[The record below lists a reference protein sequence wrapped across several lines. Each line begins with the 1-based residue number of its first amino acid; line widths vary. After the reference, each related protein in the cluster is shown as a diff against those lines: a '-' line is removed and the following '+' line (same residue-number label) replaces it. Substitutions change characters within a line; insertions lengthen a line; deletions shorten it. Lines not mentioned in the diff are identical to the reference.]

1 MKILDWYIFKKFM
14 VTFIFTILTITVIAV
29 VIDTSEKTDDF
40 VKSGLPFLGIITKY
54 YFGFIPFI
62 ISMIFPLIVFIAVI
76 FFTSKMA
83 GRSETI
89 AILASGVPY
98 NRMLRPYLAGAFVL
112 AGIMAW
118 ANAYIIPRANEIH
131 SNFKTQYIDKNST
144 YYAGQNSNRDYYFRA
159 DTNTFVGMKYYDT
172 LNKAASSFF
181 MEKVRGNKVFYN
193 LRSDYIRWDT
203 ATRKWRAENAIERKI
218 DGLHETI
225 TKHAYLNVNINMKP
239 NELRRDEYM
248 KDKLTSPELYAFINR
263 EEGRGT
269 EGLNT
274 YKVELYRRFA
284 TPVSVIILTLM
295 GVFVAARK
303 TRGGSG
309 LHMAFGIVTAAL
321 FVIMDKFSTVFSTKG
336 DFPPLL
342 AAWLPNIIF
351 VVVAFW
357 LYKNA
362 PK

>member
-14 VTFIFTILTITVIAV
+14 VTFLFTILTITVIAV

-40 VKSGLPFLGIITKY
+40 VKSGLSFTGIITKY

-83 GRSETI
+83 ARSETI
-89 AILASGVPY
+89 AILAAGIPY
-98 NRMLRPYLAGAFVL
+98 NRFLRPYMFGAVLLATV
-112 AGIMAW
+112 MAL
-118 ANAYIIPRANEIH
+118 ANAYVIPRSMEIK
-131 SNFKTQYIDKNST
+131 SNFMSEYVDKNSS
-144 YYAGQNSNRDYYFRA
+144 YYAGQNPNRDYYFRA
-159 DTNTFVGMKYYDT
+159 DTNSFVGMKYYDT

-181 MEKVRGNKVFYN
+181 LEKIRGNKVYYN

-203 ATRKWRAENAIERKI
+203 ATRKWRVENAIERKI
-218 DGLHETI
+218 DGLKETVV
-225 TKHAYLNVNINMKP
+225 KHPFLILDINMQP
-239 NELRRDEYM
+239 GELRRDEYM
-248 KDKLTSPELYAFINR
+248 KDKLTSPELYRFIQR

-274 YKVELYRRFA
+274 YKVEFYRRLA

-309 LHMAFGIVTAAL
+309 LHMAFGIVTAAA

-336 DFPPLL
+336 EFPPLL
-342 AAWLPNIIF
+342 AAWLPNILF
-351 VVVAFW
+351 VVVAWW

>member
-14 VTFIFTILTITVIAV
+14 VTFLFAILTITVIAV

-40 VKSGLPFLGIITKY
+40 VKSGLPFSGIVTQY
-54 YFGFIPFI
+54 YFGFVPFI

-83 GRSETI
+83 ARSETV
-89 AILASGVPY
+89 AILATGIPY
-98 NRMLRPYLAGAFVL
+98 HRFLRPYLLGAFL
-112 AGIMAW
+112 LGGIMLW
-118 ANAYIIPRANEIH
+118 ANAMVIPRANEIY
-131 SNFKTQYIDKNST
+131 SKFKITYIDKNSSYT
-144 YYAGQNSNRDYYFRA
+144 SGAGGSRDFYFRS
-159 DTNTFVGMKYYDT
+159 DTITFVGMKYYDT
-172 LNKAASSFF
+172 LNKSASNFF
-181 MEKVRGNKVFYN
+181 LERIDGNQVVYN

-203 ATRKWRAENAIERKI
+203 AVKKWRVENAVERKI
-218 DGLHETI
+218 DGLVETVV
-225 TKHAYLNVNINMKP
+225 KHPHMEVDLNMRP
-239 NELRRDEYM
+239 EELRRDEYL
-248 KDKLTSPELYAFINR
+248 KDKLSSFELYEFIQR
-263 EEGRGT
+263 EETRGT

-274 YKVELYRRFA
+274 YKVEFHRRLA

-309 LHMAFGIVTAAL
+309 IQLAFGIVSAAS

-336 DFPPLL
+336 NFPPVL

-351 VVVAFW
+351 LGVAWF
-357 LYKNA
+357 LYKKA

>member
-14 VTFIFTILTITVIAV
+14 VTFVFSILTITVIAV
-29 VIDTSEKTDDF
+29 VIDSSEKADDF
-40 VKSGLPFLGIITKY
+40 VKSGLPFTGIITKY
-54 YFGFIPFI
+54 YFGFVPFI

-83 GRSETI
+83 ARAETVAII
-89 AILASGVPY
+89 AAGVPY
-98 NRMLRPYLAGAFVL
+98 NRMLRPYLIGALLL
-112 AGIMAW
+112 ATIMLW
-118 ANAYIIPRANEIH
+118 ANAFVIPKANEIH
-131 SNFKTQYIDKNST
+131 SNFKAYYIDRNSS
-144 YYAGQNSNRDYYFRA
+144 YYSGAGGSRDFYFRS

-172 LNKAASSFF
+172 LNKSASNFF
-181 MEKVRGNKVFYN
+181 LEKVKGNQVFYN

-203 ATRKWRAENAIERKI
+203 AAKKWRLENAIERKI
-218 DGLHETI
+218 NGLEENVTRHT
-225 TKHAYLNVNINMKP
+225 TLLLNLNVKP
-239 NELRRDEYM
+239 GELRRDEYM
-248 KDKLTSPELYAFINR
+248 KDKLTTPELIEFLR
-263 EEGRGT
+263 KEEIRGT

-284 TPVSVIILTLM
+284 TPVSVIILTIM
-295 GVFVAARK
+295 GVAVAARK

-309 LHMAFGIVTAAL
+309 LHMAFGIVTAAA

-342 AAWLPNIIF
+342 AAWLPNIF
-351 VVVAFW
+351 FTLVAWW

>member
-14 VTFIFTILTITVIAV
+14 VTFLFAILTITVIAV

-40 VKSGLPFLGIITKY
+40 VKSGLPIMGIITEY
-54 YFGFIPFI
+54 YFGFVPFI

-89 AILASGVPY
+89 AVLAAGIPY
-98 NRMLRPYLAGAFVL
+98 RRFLRPYMIGAFL
-112 AGIMAW
+112 LGGIMLW
-118 ANAYIIPRANEIH
+118 ANAMVIPRANEIY
-131 SNFKTQYIDKNST
+131 SKFKLTYIDKNSS
-144 YYAGQNSNRDYYFRA
+144 YQAGTGGSRDYYFRA
-159 DTNTFVGMKYYDT
+159 DSVTFVGMKYYDT
-172 LNKAASSFF
+172 LNKSASNFF
-181 MEKVRGNKVFYN
+181 MERVNGNQVVYN

-203 ATRKWRAENAIERKI
+203 ATKKWRLENAFERKI
-218 DGLHETI
+218 DGLVETVE
-225 TKHAYLNVNINMKP
+225 KHKQMQVDLNMRP
-239 NELRRDEYM
+239 EELRRDEYL
-248 KDKLTSPELYAFINR
+248 KDKLNSFELWEFIKR
-263 EEGRGT
+263 EEIRGT

-274 YKVELYRRFA
+274 YKVEFHRRLA
-284 TPVSVIILTLM
+284 TPVSVVILTMM

-309 LHMAFGIVTAAL
+309 LHLAFGIVAAAL

-336 DFPPLL
+336 NFHPML
-342 AAWLPNIIF
+342 AAWLPNLIF
-351 VVVAFW
+351 VVVAW
-357 LYKNA
+357 YLYKKA

>member
-14 VTFIFTILTITVIAV
+14 VTFLFAILTITVIAV

-40 VKSGLPFLGIITKY
+40 VKSGLPFMGIVTQY
-54 YFGFIPFI
+54 YFGFVPFI

-83 GRSETI
+83 GRSETV
-89 AILASGVPY
+89 AILA
-98 NRMLRPYLAGAFVL
+98 
-112 AGIMAW
+112 AGIPYHRFLLPYIMGALLLSGIMFW
-118 ANAYIIPRANEIH
+118 ANALVIPRANEIY
-131 SNFKTQYIDKNST
+131 SKFKLTYIDKNSS
-144 YYAGQNSNRDYYFRA
+144 YSSGAGGSRDFYFRS
-159 DTNTFVGMKYYDT
+159 DSVTFVGMKYYDT
-172 LNKAASSFF
+172 LNKSASNFF
-181 MEKVRGNKVFYN
+181 MERIKGNQVVYN

-203 ATRKWRAENAIERKI
+203 AVNKWRVENAFERKI
-218 DGLHETI
+218 DGLRETVE
-225 TKHAYLNVNINMKP
+225 KHPHLEVDLQMRP
-239 NELRRDEYM
+239 EELRRDEYL
-248 KDKLTSPELYAFINR
+248 KDKLTSFELYHFIER
-263 EEGRGT
+263 EETRGT

-274 YKVELYRRFA
+274 YKVEFHRRLA

-309 LHMAFGIVTAAL
+309 LHLAFGIVSAAS

-336 DFPPLL
+336 NFPPVL

-351 VVVAFW
+351 VLVAW
-357 LYKNA
+357 YLYKKA

>member
-14 VTFIFTILTITVIAV
+14 VTFLFAILTITVIAV

-40 VKSGLPFLGIITKY
+40 VKSGLPFSGIVTQY
-54 YFGFIPFI
+54 YFGFVPFI

-83 GRSETI
+83 GRSETV
-89 AILASGVPY
+89 AILATGIPY
-98 NRMLRPYLAGAFVL
+98 HRFLRPYLIGAVLL
-112 AGIMAW
+112 AGIMLW
-118 ANAYIIPRANEIH
+118 ANAIVIPRANEIY
-131 SNFKTQYIDKNST
+131 SKFKITYIDKNST
-144 YYAGQNSNRDYYFRA
+144 YSSGAGGSRDFYFRS
-159 DTNTFVGMKYYDT
+159 DSVTFVGMKYYDT
-172 LNKAASSFF
+172 LNKSASNFF
-181 MEKVRGNKVFYN
+181 LERIKGNQVVYN

-203 ATRKWRAENAIERKI
+203 ATRKWRIENAVERKI
-218 DGLHETI
+218 DGLKETVV
-225 TKHAYLNVNINMKP
+225 KHPHLEVNLNMKP
-239 NELRRDEYM
+239 EELRRDDYL
-248 KDKLTSPELYAFINR
+248 KDKLSSVELYDFIKR
-263 EEGRGT
+263 EETRGT

-274 YKVELYRRFA
+274 YKVEFHRRLA

-309 LHMAFGIVTAAL
+309 IQLAFGIVAAAS

-336 DFPPLL
+336 NFPPIL
-342 AAWLPNIIF
+342 AAWLPNLIF
-351 VVVAFW
+351 LFVAW
-357 LYKNA
+357 YLYKKA

>member
-14 VTFIFTILTITVIAV
+14 VTFIFSILAITVIAV

-40 VKSGLPFLGIITKY
+40 VKSGLSLMGIITKY

-62 ISMIFPLIVFIAVI
+62 ISMIFPLIVYIAVI

-83 GRSETI
+83 GRSETV
-89 AILASGVPY
+89 AILASGIPY
-98 NRMLRPYLAGAFVL
+98 NRMLRPYLAGAVL
-112 AGIMAW
+112 LGSIMAY
-118 ANAYIIPRANEIH
+118 ANAFIIPKANEIH
-131 SNFKTQYIDKNST
+131 SNFKTQYIDKNNS
-144 YYAGQNSNRDYYFRA
+144 YYAGMGGSRDFYFRV
-159 DTNTFVGMKYYDT
+159 DTNTFVGIKYYDT
-172 LNKAASSFF
+172 LNKSASSFF
-181 MEKVRGNKVFYN
+181 LERIKGNKVFYN

-203 ATRKWRAENAIERKI
+203 TTKKWRIDNAIERKI
-218 DGLHETI
+218 DGLNETVE
-225 TKHAYLNVNINMKP
+225 KHKSLMLDLNLKP
-239 NELRRDEYM
+239 SELRRDEYM
-248 KDKLTSPELYAFINR
+248 KDKFTTPELYEFIKL
-263 EEGRGT
+263 EEERGT

-309 LHMAFGIVTAAL
+309 LHMAVGLVSAAM
-321 FVIMDKFSTVFSTKG
+321 FVVMDKFSTVFSTKG

-342 AAWLPNIIF
+342 AAWLPNVIF
-351 VVVAFW
+351 VLVALW
-357 LYKNA
+357 LYKKA